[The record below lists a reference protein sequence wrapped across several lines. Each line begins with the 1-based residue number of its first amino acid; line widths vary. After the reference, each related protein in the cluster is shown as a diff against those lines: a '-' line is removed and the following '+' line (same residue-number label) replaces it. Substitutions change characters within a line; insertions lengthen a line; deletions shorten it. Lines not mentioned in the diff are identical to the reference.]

1 MGRGLVMI
9 EYMTHAAAFLFG
21 FLVCTVM
28 VAGRDEPG

>member
-1 MGRGLVMI
+1 MI
-9 EYMTHAAAFLFG
+9 EYLTHVAAFLFG